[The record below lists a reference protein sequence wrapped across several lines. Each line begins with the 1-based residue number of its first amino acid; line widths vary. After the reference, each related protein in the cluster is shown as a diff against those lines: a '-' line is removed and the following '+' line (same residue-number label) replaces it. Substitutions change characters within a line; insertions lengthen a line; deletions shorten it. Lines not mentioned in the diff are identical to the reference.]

1 MLYVAIGRERRAVVE
16 HVDPEQPA
24 AGRADA
30 IKLGRHVVARA
41 DPPGWDDVKRGK
53 VRVGERFT
61 GGGSGLV
68 RLDEDES
75 SCCGQD
81 AGRVASPRQLRLDR
95 LSVFCALLRPGR
107 RTSRLAAPPTT
118 PSSLQCSAWGRG
130 GVGAVARVA
139 GFRRTERKT
148 NRAAAQFRAIKL
160 PVHDADGT
168 SSFVVC
174 FGVAFPEDQA
184 QMFCEKLALMLLPLL
199 RPPRGADDDDDDDG
213 DARRGGADADADAAA
228 QAATLGEI
236 LAREV
241 AHANSRGRVWAVLDQ
256 VANVRT
262 LMEANVEAIL
272 DRQERLE
279 DLQAR
284 GEQLREDASVFRQG
298 ARKLKRW
305 HLMNQV
311 KWGVAIGTAVTLS
324 VAIPIA
330 VVAAL

>member
-1 MLYVAIGRERRAVVE
+1 MGAWGC
-16 HVDPEQPA
+16 
-24 AGRADA
+24 
-30 IKLGRHVVARA
+30 
-41 DPPGWDDVKRGK
+41 
-53 VRVGERFT
+53 
-61 GGGSGLV
+61 GGGG
-68 RLDEDES
+68 
-75 SCCGQD
+75 
-81 AGRVASPRQLRLDR
+81 AGCRVPANGTKP
-95 LSVFCALLRPGR
+95 
-107 RTSRLAAPPTT
+107 
-118 PSSLQCSAWGRG
+118 
-130 GVGAVARVA
+130 
-139 GFRRTERKT
+139 

-213 DARRGGADADADAAA
+213 DARRGGADADAAAH
-228 QAATLGEI
+228 AATLGEI

-256 VANVRT
+256 VANVRA

-272 DRQERLE
+272 VRQERLE